1 VERQARPARFCRA
14 AFSFLSGPVDG
25 LRGLPV
31 DSRIAMT
38 ESKLK
43 ALVVA
48 AVAFASGACSRN
60 NIEAVNLAN
69 EGDQAKSANVDE
81 AISKYEQATKLDP
94 DNARIWWKLALAFE
108 KKEDW
113 QKMAGACV
121 GAQEAAARV
130 EKRKAHADYY
140 FRQGYALEQLA
151 EKGAGPW
158 ADAKAPFQ
166 TTVELDPNYGQAYGE
181 LAWVLLHLD
190 DEAGAIQ
197 NWTKALQTK
206 PDETQYYVSLADEYN
221 RLTYY
226 DQAEQVL
233 KEGLSFAKE
242 DDKHLF
248 NLHGLLGYIYE
259 IKGDISRAVS
269 EYEAAK
275 KACDSNKCNDH
286 KEAFFNLGSAYAE
299 LNPPKKNEAIQQLQS
314 FWKIT
319 CKGALAVKFGD
330 QCAQSQEIVRRMGG
344 SLQ

>member
-1 VERQARPARFCRA
+1 
-14 AFSFLSGPVDG
+14 
-25 LRGLPV
+25 
-31 DSRIAMT
+31 MT
-38 ESKLK
+38 VNNAK
-43 ALVVA
+43 ALIVIA
-48 AVAFASGACSRN
+48 ATALGAAACSRN

-69 EGDQAKSANVDE
+69 EGDQAKGANIEE
-81 AISKYEQATKLDP
+81 AVSKYEQATKLDP
-94 DNARIWWKLALAFE
+94 DNARIWWKLALAYE

-113 QKMAGACV
+113 QKMANACV
-121 GAQEAAARV
+121 GAQEAAARS
-130 EKRKAHADYY
+130 EKKKAHADYY

-158 ADAKAPFQ
+158 ADARAPFETAIQ
-166 TTVELDPNYGQAYGE
+166 LDPNYGQAYGE
-181 LAWVLLHLD
+181 LAWIVLHLD
-190 DEAGAIQ
+190 DEVGAIKD
-197 NWTKALQTK
+197 WTKALEIK
-206 PDETQYYVSLADEYN
+206 PDETQYYVSLADEYS
-221 RLTYY
+221 RLMYY

-233 KEGLSFAKE
+233 KEGLSFVQG
-242 DDKHLF
+242 DDKHAF
-248 NLHGLLGYIYE
+248 NLHALLGYIYE
-259 IKGDISRAVS
+259 LKGDISRAVS

-319 CKGALAVKFGD
+319 CKGALAVKYGD

>member
-1 VERQARPARFCRA
+1 M
-14 AFSFLSGPVDG
+14 VDG
-25 LRGLPV
+25 ARGLLV
-31 DSRIAMT
+31 DSPPVMSEIPIKNLVLTAAT
-38 ESKLK
+38 
-43 ALVVA
+43 ALVA
-48 AVAFASGACSRN
+48 TACSRN

-69 EGDQAKSANVDE
+69 EGDQAKSANIDE
-81 AISKYEQATKLDP
+81 AISKYDQATKLDP
-94 DNARIWWKLALAFE
+94 DNARIWWKLALSYE

-113 QKMAGACV
+113 QKMASTCV
-121 GAQEAAARV
+121 SAQEAAERT
-130 EKRKAHADYY
+130 EKKKAHADYY

-166 TTVELDPNYGQAYGE
+166 TTVQLDPNFGQAYGE

-190 DEAGAIQ
+190 DEVGAIQ
-197 NWTKALQTK
+197 NWTKALETS
-206 PDETQYYVSLADEYN
+206 PEETQYYVSLADEYS
-221 RLTYY
+221 RLMYY

-233 KEGLSFAKE
+233 KEGLSFAKP

-248 NLHGLLGYIYE
+248 NLHALLGYVYE
-259 IKGDISRAVS
+259 IKPDISRAVS

-314 FWKIT
+314 FWKVT
-319 CKGALAVKFGD
+319 CKGALAAKFGD

>member
-1 VERQARPARFCRA
+1 
-14 AFSFLSGPVDG
+14 
-25 LRGLPV
+25 
-31 DSRIAMT
+31 MT
-38 ESKLK
+38 ANHTK
-43 ALVVA
+43 ALLVA
-48 AVAFASGACSRN
+48 AVAALTALACSRN

-81 AISKYEQATKLDP
+81 AISKYDQATRLDP
-94 DNARIWWKLALAFE
+94 DNARIWWKLALSYE

-113 QKMAGACV
+113 QKMAAACV
-121 GAQEAAARV
+121 SAQGAAERT
-130 EKRKAHADYY
+130 EKKKAHAEYY

-151 EKGAGPW
+151 EKGTGPW

-166 TTVELDPNYGQAYGE
+166 TTVQLDPNYAQAYGE

-197 NWTKALQTK
+197 NWTKALETK
-206 PDETQYYVSLADEYN
+206 PDETQYYVNLADEYS
-221 RLTYY
+221 RLMYN

-248 NLHGLLGYIYE
+248 NLHALLGYLYE
-259 IKGDISRAVS
+259 IKPDISRAVS

-275 KACDSNKCNDH
+275 KSCESNKCNDH

-319 CKGALAVKFGD
+319 CKGALAAKFGD

>member
-1 VERQARPARFCRA
+1 MSPAKTILVLA
-14 AFSFLSGPVDG
+14 AA
-25 LRGLPV
+25 
-31 DSRIAMT
+31 IAAT
-38 ESKLK
+38 
-43 ALVVA
+43 
-48 AVAFASGACSRN
+48 ACSRN

-69 EGDQAKSANVDE
+69 EGDKSKNANLED

-94 DNARIWWKLALAFE
+94 DNARIWWKLVLAYE

-113 QKMAGACV
+113 EKMAAACTGAE
-121 GAQEAAARV
+121 GAAERA
-130 EKRKAHADYY
+130 EKKKAHADYY
-140 FRQGYALEQLA
+140 FRHGYALEQLA

-158 ADAKAPFQ
+158 GDSKAPFQ
-166 TTVELDPNYGQAYGE
+166 TAFQIDPNYGEAYGE
-181 LAWVLLHLD
+181 LAWVLLHTD
-190 DEAGAIQ
+190 DESGAMP
-197 NWTKALQTK
+197 NWTKALETS
-206 PDETQYYVSLADEYN
+206 PDKTQYYVTLADLYR
-221 RLTYY
+221 RLMFY

-248 NLHGLLGYIYE
+248 NLHTLLGDVYE
-259 IKGDISRAVS
+259 TKGDMSRSVS

-275 KACDSNKCNDH
+275 RACDGNKCNDH
-286 KEAFFNLGSAYAE
+286 KEAFFYLGSAYAE

-319 CKGALAVKFGD
+319 CKGALAAKYSD